1 MKFGFVNVAS
11 LTPEIKI
18 ADCNFNVSS
27 AIKDCKQACEK
38 GAQIICLPELFI
50 TGYTCADLFLQ
61 NTLQQ
66 GAIKALLKFAK
77 STKELNALIFI
88 GMPFALNSK
97 LYNCA
102 FAVNKGKI
110 IGGIPKT
117 NFPNYREFI
126 ELRYFSPYNGV
137 NPTKITIE
145 EHEFFF
151 GTKLLF
157 SAPNMPELKIA
168 AEICKDLFVANSPSI
183 SHAKAGANVIVN
195 LSASNELIGKSEY
208 RRDLVKMQSAKSIC
222 AYIYSSAGTYES
234 TTDLV
239 FAGHNIIAE
248 HGEILSEAKLF
259 ENEAIHAQ
267 IDIQKLVN
275 ERVRTRSI
283 SDEISDDY
291 TNINFIINET
301 NKPLK
306 RFYSKTPFLP
316 QNKDAVHTRAE
327 EALSLQAVGLSRRL
341 KHINSKATVIGISGG
356 LDSCLALLV
365 CARAHKMANLPLK
378 DIIAVTMP
386 GFGTTNETKN
396 NAVILCNELGV
407 TLKEIDIKSTAA
419 SNLNDIEQA
428 ENVFDTTYE
437 NVQARVR
444 TLVLMNLANK
454 LNGLVVG
461 TGDLSEL
468 ALGFATF
475 NGDHM
480 SMYNVNGSV
489 PKTLVRHLVA
499 HCANTSENKTLSK
512 VLNDII
518 DTPVSPELLPP
529 KNGEIVQQTENIVGP
544 YELHDFFLY
553 HFMRF
558 SFSPT
563 KIYYLAKHAFKDEYS
578 NEDILKYL
586 KIFTTRFFSQ
596 QFKRNCVPDGPKISQ
611 VSLSPRGDL
620 RMPSDAFVNMWLSEI
635 ESL

>member
-18 ADCNFNVSS
+18 ADCNFNISS

-61 NTLQQ
+61 NTLQE

-126 ELRYFSPYNGV
+126 ELRYFSPYNGA
-137 NPTKITIE
+137 NPTKISIE

-157 SAPNMPELKIA
+157 SAPNMPELKVA
-168 AEICKDLFVANSPSI
+168 AEICKDLFVSNSPSI

-248 HGEILSEAKLF
+248 NGEILSEAKLF

-267 IDIQKLVN
+267 IDIQRLVN
-275 ERVRTRSI
+275 ERMQTKSI

-291 TNINFIINET
+291 TNITFIINE
-301 NKPLK
+301 NSEPLK

-316 QNKDAVHTRAE
+316 QSKDVVHARAE
-327 EALSLQAVGLSRRL
+327 QALNLQAVGLARRL

-365 CARAHKMANLPLK
+365 CARAHKIANLPLK

-407 TLKEIDIKSTAA
+407 TLKEIDIKNTAT

-444 TLVLMNLANK
+444 TLILMNLANK

-480 SMYNVNGSV
+480 SMYNVNCSV
-489 PKTLVRHLVA
+489 PKTLVRHLVT

-512 VLNDII
+512 VLNDILN
-518 DTPVSPELLPP
+518 TPVSPELLPP
-529 KNGEIVQQTENIVGP
+529 KNGEIAQQTESIIGP

-611 VSLSPRGDL
+611 ISLSPRGDL